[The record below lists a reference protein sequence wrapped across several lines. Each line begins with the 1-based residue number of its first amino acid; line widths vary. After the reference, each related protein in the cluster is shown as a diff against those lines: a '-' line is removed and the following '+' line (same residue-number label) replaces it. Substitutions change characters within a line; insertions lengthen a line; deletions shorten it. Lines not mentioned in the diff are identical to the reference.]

1 MSRLHLILLN
11 TAKIKKYKFQQTD
24 VWKKDGRTEINDS
37 SDWCTE
43 QYTCNLKI
51 TELVFTEPK
60 KEFAS

>member
-1 MSRLHLILLN
+1 MYEKKMGGQKLTILVTGVPN
-11 TAKIKKYKFQQTD
+11 AMPK
-24 VWKKDGRTEINDS
+24 
-37 SDWCTE
+37 